1 MSARAASPVWFVTV
15 GCVAAAV
22 HWLTVVVLVESVV
35 WHPLVANVGGWLLAV
50 GVSFAGHHRLSFR
63 GHGAPVGRSMR
74 RFFLVSAT
82 GFAANETVYA
92 LTLNW
97 SGMGYEVLLAVV
109 LVVVAFMTWLL
120 SRHWVFRD
128 KSTLR

>member
-1 MSARAASPVWFVTV
+1 MSARAARPVWFVAV

-82 GFAANETVYA
+82 GFAVNETAYA
-92 LTLNW
+92 LALNW
-97 SGMGYEVLLAVV
+97 SGLGYELLLAGV

-120 SRHWVFRD
+120 SRHWVFRH
-128 KSTLR
+128 KSAHR